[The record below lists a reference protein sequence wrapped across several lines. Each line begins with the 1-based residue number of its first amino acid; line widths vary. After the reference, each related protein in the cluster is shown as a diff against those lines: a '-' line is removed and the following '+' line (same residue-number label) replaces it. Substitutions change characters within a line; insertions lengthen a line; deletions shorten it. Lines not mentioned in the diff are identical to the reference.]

1 MVSPLR
7 PENDF
12 RRYCCVSCLA
22 PTQTLLTQ
30 YSTRSALKL
39 TRCQTCGLDVD
50 PYVEREELLVSFDL
64 ILHRIAAYRHV
75 LFNRD
80 PLADFEIRR
89 YRVRA
94 VKISLGVALLDAY
107 IKFEAIRFANFSN
120 DCVPEEEDTTLFFL
134 LVATSFFEL
143 FFLLLGSIVAIQP
156 ILSTSNKSYF
166 SSKMALAIVLPCT
179 FKAITIF
186 VTIWENSP
194 TTRLLGSLFVLTMQW
209 MGAHTIVERIMVVS
223 KGKSSL
229 EPLYACMPG
238 SPLIIGI
245 LLRAMFSAF
254 ARCTFG
260 TVYRLH
266 QCSSGINVTI
276 WMDSDQTSICLI

>member
-120 DCVPEEEDTTLFFL
+120 DGVPEEEDTTIFFL

-166 SSKMALAIVLPCT
+166 SKV
-179 FKAITIF
+179 FR
-186 VTIWENSP
+186 E
-194 TTRLLGSLFVLTMQW
+194 LFL
-209 MGAHTIVERIMVVS
+209 
-223 KGKSSL
+223 
-229 EPLYACMPG
+229 
-238 SPLIIGI
+238 
-245 LLRAMFSAF
+245 
-254 ARCTFG
+254 
-260 TVYRLH
+260 
-266 QCSSGINVTI
+266 
-276 WMDSDQTSICLI
+276 